1 MVVVVL
7 SSLLHSCMD
16 SVWESSHYEVSSTG
30 TRYALAPYELEVKYI
45 RRQGLYSLT
54 VGLNSLRSSRALRY
68 RYTTSLHYLTVA
80 AAALVSIAPHALY
93 CIVSPRARGSVL
105 DNGGVVVASS

>member
-7 SSLLHSCMD
+7 SSHLLSCMD
-16 SVWESSHYEVSSTG
+16 SVRERSHYEVSSTG

-54 VGLNSLRSSRALRY
+54 VGLNSLRSSRAHDVGTLRS
-68 RYTTSLHYLTVA
+68 SLPAGGRCWPSVYCPSRS
-80 AAALVSIAPHALY
+80 SIE
-93 CIVSPRARGSVL
+93 SPRARGSVL
-105 DNGGVVVASS
+105 DNGGVVV